1 MNRYHARPMAE
12 HRRAAGIRHAA
23 EHIAELVTLI
33 GGVLAIL
40 AVVSLADPR

>member
-1 MNRYHARPMAE
+1 MNRHHARPMAE

-33 GGVLAIL
+33 VGLLVIL
-40 AVVSLADPR
+40 AAVSLTDPR